1 MRYEHVFIESTAYEL
16 PPNVV
21 KTSTIEQQ
29 LKPILDKIGLPSGCI
44 EAMTGLRERR
54 FWDDGTRPSQP
65 AVRVARQANRTAIF
79 SCSS

>member
-1 MRYEHVFIESTAYEL
+1 MKYERVFIESMAYEL

-29 LKPILDKIGLPSGCI
+29 LKPALDKIGLPLGCI

-54 FWDDGTRPSQP
+54 FWDDVQNPVSR
-65 AVRVARQANRTAIF
+65 R
-79 SCSS
+79 